1 MRTLLPIIFILNT
14 LTFFGQDNRNE
25 FEELAAGYYN
35 QGRFAQAAE
44 FYCKSGYS
52 YWNNGN
58 RIKAVEVFQKAY
70 EIFNNEGRDNAA
82 IGVSNNQGLIYLEDN
97 KYSNASIAFNN
108 ALKHARKIKNINEIL
123 NSLINLGSVEI
134 ELSSYPEA
142 IAKSSEALEIAREMN
157 NLKAMAKCYSLLA
170 ESFEK
175 SGDGTNAFKY
185 YELFSSIDKKIKKS
199 EIEDVKNTSQEEIN
213 KAHEKKRITEI
224 ELKINK
230 GQLKLTQDSLGIA
243 ERTARERQ
251 MQLVLRNSQLRE
263 KEVQLRYEKHLR
275 TTLVL
280 WIIFI
285 TFFLAILG
293 YLLRQKLLDN
303 KTLKKQKEEITQQR
317 NRLDLQNKK
326 ITDSIQYGLRIQQA
340 MLPELSKLGNGFE
353 TFIIY
358 RPKDIVSGDFYWY
371 YETIENS
378 NVYRFIAVSD
388 CTGHGVP
395 GAFMSMIGHRLLAEI
410 VIERKRFEP
419 SEILMEIN
427 DHLRNDLNKE
437 SKKTNDGMDI
447 ALCRISESDSKETEV
462 VFAGAKR
469 EIYHYKTNI
478 ANLEIYDG
486 DHLTLGGIAPGD
498 NKKITNKS
506 FKMRKGDFLFL
517 FSDGIIDQPNHE
529 RKRFGTHRFVN
540 SISLNINC
548 MMAEMKVQIEK
559 DFDDFKGAEEQR
571 DDITVLSITKK

>member
-1 MRTLLPIIFILNT
+1 M
-14 LTFFGQDNRNE
+14 
-25 FEELAAGYYN
+25 
-35 QGRFAQAAE
+35 
-44 FYCKSGYS
+44 
-52 YWNNGN
+52 
-58 RIKAVEVFQKAY
+58 
-70 EIFNNEGRDNAA
+70 
-82 IGVSNNQGLIYLEDN
+82 SNNQGLIYLEDN

-263 KEVQLRYEKHLR
+263 KEVQLQYEKHLR

-303 KTLKKQKEEITQQR
+303 KTLKKQKRRDYTATKQTR
-317 NRLDLQNKK
+317 
-326 ITDSIQYGLRIQQA
+326 S
-340 MLPELSKLGNGFE
+340 SK
-353 TFIIY
+353 
-358 RPKDIVSGDFYWY
+358 
-371 YETIENS
+371 
-378 NVYRFIAVSD
+378 
-388 CTGHGVP
+388 
-395 GAFMSMIGHRLLAEI
+395 
-410 VIERKRFEP
+410 
-419 SEILMEIN
+419 
-427 DHLRNDLNKE
+427 
-437 SKKTNDGMDI
+437 
-447 ALCRISESDSKETEV
+447 
-462 VFAGAKR
+462 
-469 EIYHYKTNI
+469 
-478 ANLEIYDG
+478 
-486 DHLTLGGIAPGD
+486 
-498 NKKITNKS
+498 
-506 FKMRKGDFLFL
+506 
-517 FSDGIIDQPNHE
+517 
-529 RKRFGTHRFVN
+529 
-540 SISLNINC
+540 
-548 MMAEMKVQIEK
+548 
-559 DFDDFKGAEEQR
+559 
-571 DDITVLSITKK
+571 